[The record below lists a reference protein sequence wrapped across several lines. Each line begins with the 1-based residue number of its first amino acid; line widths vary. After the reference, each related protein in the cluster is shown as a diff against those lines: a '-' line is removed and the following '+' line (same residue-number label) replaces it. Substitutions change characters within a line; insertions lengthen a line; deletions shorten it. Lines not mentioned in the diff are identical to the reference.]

1 MIKRALWLVLGLVLV
16 LVAAVAINTLR
27 HGSRQLDVPPAPP
40 LAVDEKGVAEKLSGA
55 IRFKTVSSHD
65 QPELNAD
72 EFRKLHAYLEQR
84 FPKAH
89 ATLKREV
96 VGGLSLLYTWQGS
109 DPKALPIM
117 LMAHQDVVPIAPG
130 TEPAWQAEPFGGE
143 TKDGFVWGRGAWDDK
158 ANLVAQL
165 EAVEMLI
172 AGGFKPRQT
181 VYLASGADEEAGGL
195 RGAVEIAKLLQSR
208 GVKLDFVIDEGLLIT
223 DGIMPGLSKPAAL
236 IGIAEK
242 GYLSVVMKVPATPGH
257 SSMPPP
263 KGSSAI
269 GMMSA
274 ALRRL
279 DDEQLPAG
287 IRGVAR
293 EMFETVAPEMSGFG
307 RVALSNLWLFG
318 PVVQAQLEKGAS
330 TNAMIRTTTA
340 LTVVNAGNKD
350 NVIPG
355 MAEATVN
362 FRLLPGETRDS
373 VLQHVK
379 AKAGSDRFEL
389 ISLPGSSEPS
399 PISPTQS
406 ASYQLINRT
415 VRSLFPEVIVAPG
428 LMIAATD
435 SRHFSAISD
444 HIYRFSP
451 VRAKPEDLPRFHGT
465 NERISTA
472 NLAELVRFYN
482 QLLRN
487 AAAVPSTTSPS
498 P

>member
-1 MIKRALWLVLGLVLV
+1 MIKRALVVVLGLVL
-16 LVAAVAINTLR
+16 LLAAAVAVNTWR

-40 LAVDEKGVAEKLSGA
+40 LAVDEKALADKLAGA

-65 QPELNAD
+65 NPDLNAD
-72 EFRKLHAYLEQR
+72 EFRRLHAYLEQR
-84 FPKAH
+84 FPGVH

-96 VGGLSLLYTWQGS
+96 VGGLSLLYTWQGT

-130 TEPAWQAEPFGGE
+130 TEPSWQAQPFAGE
-143 TKDGFVWGRGAWDDK
+143 VKDGFVWGRGAWDDK
-158 ANLVAQL
+158 GNLISQL

-172 AGGFKPRQT
+172 ASGFKPRQT
-181 VYLASGADEEAGGL
+181 VYLASGADEEVGGL
-195 RGAVEIAKLLQSR
+195 RGAVQIAQLLQSR
-208 GVKLDFVIDEGLLIT
+208 NVKLDFVIDEGLLIT
-223 DGIMPGLSKPAAL
+223 DGIMPGLARPAAL

-242 GYLSVVMKVPATPGH
+242 GYLSVVLKVPATPGH

-269 GMMSA
+269 AMMSA

-287 IRGVAR
+287 LRGVAR

-318 PVVQAQLEKGAS
+318 PIVQSQLEKGAS
-330 TNAMIRTTTA
+330 TNAMMRTTTA
-340 LTVVNAGNKD
+340 LTIFNAGNKD
-350 NVIPG
+350 NVLPG
-355 MAEATVN
+355 VAEATVN
-362 FRLLPGETRDS
+362 FRLLPGDTREG
-373 VLQHVK
+373 VMQHVK
-379 AKAGSDRFEL
+379 EKAASDRFEL
-389 ISLPGSSEPS
+389 VALPGGAEPS
-399 PISPTQS
+399 PISPTRS
-406 ASYQLINRT
+406 ESYQLINRT
-415 VRSLFPEVIVAPG
+415 VRSLFPDVIVAPG

-435 SRHFSAISD
+435 SRHFGAISD

-451 VRAKPEDLPRFHGT
+451 VRARPEDLSRFHGT
-465 NERISTA
+465 NERIATS
-472 NLAELVRFYN
+472 NLAELVRFYH

-487 AAAVPSTTSPS
+487 TAAAPATNPVSP
-498 P
+498 